1 MRIGSLEFELEPIPG
16 SAQSVTPGG
25 LRIVRPC
32 IGILTLAV
40 VVVLLL
46 LGADLAIR
54 CVASYVGRTIEQEYV
69 RGAQMVRP

>member
-16 SAQSVTPGG
+16 PAQSVTPGG

-54 CVASYVGRTIEQEYV
+54 CVAS
-69 RGAQMVRP
+69 

>member
-16 SAQSVTPGG
+16 PAPGG

-32 IGILTLAV
+32 IEILTLAI

-46 LGADLAIR
+46 SGGDLAIR
-54 CVASYVGRTIEQEYV
+54 SLASYVGRAIEQEFV
-69 RGAQMVRP
+69 RGAHCCAGG